1 MTPFVGIEREAVV
14 LQITVETINA
24 MVNHEVLG
32 FSRDASGMQVSFK
45 SLSQQALFNVLLAD
59 LMEPVDEKL
68 LGRRESLL
76 ATLSN
81 VVATPLLG
89 TAAEARCLQEAVQAL
104 VSWLEKEIPVDVW
117 FPSIDADVI
126 LRLRR
131 KEFISICGNVAKHN
145 PSRLTRK
152 AERLQKLLEAAG
164 VTIDPRDALRALGD
178 FHDRFHGDILIYHA
192 TYLAQLLNDIRWGI
206 HEYLRSVYKNSYVPA
221 TPGSGTQYSF
231 RYPDG
236 LDDPFARDRFWELMN
251 GVRAGPWINR
261 FTTDPVLRRRY

>member
-1 MTPFVGIEREAVV
+1 MTPYTGIEREAVV

-32 FSRDASGMQVSFK
+32 FSRDASAMQVSFK

-89 TAAEARCLQEAVQAL
+89 NAAEARGLQDAVAAL
-104 VSWLEKEIPVDVW
+104 VSWLEEEITVDIW
-117 FPSIDADVI
+117 LPSIDADVI
-126 LRLRR
+126 LKLRR
-131 KEFISICGNVAKHN
+131 KEFIAICGNVAKHN

-164 VTIDPRDALRALGD
+164 VTIGPRDALRALGD
-178 FHDRFHGDILIYHA
+178 FHDRFHRDILIYHA

-206 HEYLRSVYKNSYVPA
+206 HEYLQSVYQSAYVPPM
-221 TPGSGTQYSF
+221 PGAGTHYSF
-231 RYPDG
+231 RYPNG

-251 GVRAGPWINR
+251 GVRSGPWIQR
-261 FTTDPVLRRRY
+261 FTADPVLRVRY